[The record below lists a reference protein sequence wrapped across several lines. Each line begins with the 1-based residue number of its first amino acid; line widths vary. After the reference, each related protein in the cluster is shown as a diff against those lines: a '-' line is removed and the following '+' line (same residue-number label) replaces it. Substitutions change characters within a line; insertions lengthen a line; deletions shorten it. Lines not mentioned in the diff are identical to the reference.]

1 IDDHIDRHPQLKKD
15 RELMA
20 SIPGVG
26 AVISRIMLSLIHSR
40 SFTQARQVSAFVGLV
55 PRIQESGQWKG
66 RSRLSKQGPAKIR
79 AKLYMAAIACAQWN
93 PDIKAQYQRLLA
105 NGKSKMQALGAAM
118 RKLVQ
123 ICFGGVKHQSEYAGA
138 VGNRE
143 EQHGGAGGGYA
154 QAGPDLLWCC
164 KTSEG
169 IPPTGGGL
177 GCCGRAGE
185 MVSTWPAW
193 PRELVPAQWGRPADE
208 KIR

>member
-1 IDDHIDRHPQLKKD
+1 
-15 RELMA
+15 MA

-66 RSRLSKQGPAKIR
+66 RSRLSKQGPARIR
-79 AKLYMAAIACAQWN
+79 AKLYMAAIVCAQWN

-123 ICFGGVKHQSEYAGA
+123 ICFGVVKHQSQYRPQVA
-138 VGNRE
+138 V
-143 EQHGGAGGGYA
+143 
-154 QAGPDLLWCC
+154 
-164 KTSEG
+164 
-169 IPPTGGGL
+169 
-177 GCCGRAGE
+177 
-185 MVSTWPAW
+185 
-193 PRELVPAQWGRPADE
+193 
-208 KIR
+208 